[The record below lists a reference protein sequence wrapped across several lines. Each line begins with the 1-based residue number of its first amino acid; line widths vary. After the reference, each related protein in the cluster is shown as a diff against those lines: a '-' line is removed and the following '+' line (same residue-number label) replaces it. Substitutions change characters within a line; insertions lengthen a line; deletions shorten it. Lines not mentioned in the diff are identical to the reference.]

1 MVHSECII
9 IKPSKYSYFNDMP
22 AFEILKR
29 IKKLPILEPTEQR
42 LCKEWLYIYRD
53 KIDEFIESI
62 NNLGLKDK
70 LSWIYPKYETD
81 KYHKKGIDA
90 LSIYEILV
98 LISANTTTE
107 KYCNWKI
114 LDHVQ
119 NWDFK
124 NRVIKLKI
132 LSRLI
137 TKENINTPKWAKLI
151 YWLTKDIRRFKP
163 LFSCNYTYAKTMP
176 DIPHFYIIIEKL
188 NDKNIL
194 VLFDRFKKYLNY
206 FWKTFSRNNESCKI
220 LEHNNYYYRIHKELL
235 YRIPTNLKTFEE
247 DIKNTKLDTY
257 FWSLEEI
264 TKNQKTTIDK
274 IKKWEQLT
282 PIKHNRSWTI
292 YEDWHIERHNWD
304 KRTNY

>member
-9 IKPSKYSYFNDMP
+9 IKPTKYSYFNDMP
-22 AFEILKR
+22 VSEILKR
-29 IKKLPILEPTEQR
+29 IRKIPIVEPTEQ
-42 LCKEWLYIYRD
+42 WLYKGWGYIYSD
-53 KIDEFIESI
+53 KIDEFVESI
-62 NNLGLKDK
+62 YHLGLTDK
-70 LSWIYPKYETD
+70 LTWIFPKYEFD
-81 KYHKKGIDA
+81 KYHKKWIDA

-98 LISANTTTE
+98 ILSANVTIE
-107 KYCNWKI
+107 KFCDWNI
-114 LDHVQ
+114 LWHVQ

-137 TKENINTPKWAKLI
+137 TKENISTPKWAKLI

-176 DIPHFYIIIEKL
+176 DIPHFYIVIEKL
-188 NDKNIL
+188 NDKNLL

-206 FWKTFSRNNESCKI
+206 FWETFSRNNESCKI

-235 YRIPTNLKTFEE
+235 YRIPSNLKTFEE
-247 DIKNTKLDTY
+247 DMKNTKLDTY

-264 TKNQKTTIDK
+264 TKNRKTTIDK

-282 PIKHNRSWTI
+282 PIKHNRSWAI